1 MHRYQ
6 KQASAAIALLAS
18 VLTATSVYA
27 EETKTEY
34 ELDPVIVTAQ
44 KYATDDLSTPASVE
58 VLTHDQLVATGG
70 ASLVE
75 ALKFSTG
82 ITYNSQGPRGTSQG
96 TMTSKI
102 MIRGVEKGTLVLVD
116 GVPLNQNGRYHLD
129 DIPVEIVEKVE
140 IIRGGGAVLYGS
152 EATGGVINIIT
163 KGKRENSVRTAFGNY
178 GSQSHALN
186 MQADKFGLSYSY
198 DKTGAVDNI
207 SNPASG
213 RPTGMY
219 YNTIRGEHN
228 TLNMRYDFND
238 TMYLTHTYGENNS
251 HYVYRYSKQQDAS
264 GKDIDYKNAI
274 HTTVENNTQLHYE
287 KDDWKAILSYVSRDQ
302 ETNNRT
308 AKKVSGK
315 YVPGNVTASRAST
328 DDASLGL
335 DVQKKWLLGHDISLV
350 GFNYQQDTC
359 ANENVTEPSTA
370 VGRHDFER
378 DMYAFYGQYNRALN
392 SRENLIFSAR
402 ETWATNSSVSST
414 DKNFSKFTPELEYI
428 RRLDKTTSFY
438 SKAAQSFMMP
448 TFTQLYGSGD
458 NVVGNANLQPQ
469 HGTHYEVGWKRN
481 VDAHAWRLAVFNYTI
496 KDSIEVNVASS
507 GEFTYSNEDV
517 KNTGV
522 ELTCNV
528 NMNDHW
534 QGNWGVSYGNPKRL
548 AVDNGVSN
556 GWRDYSSKLQLKSGL
571 AYKKDKWSGAV
582 NANYLGQRTR
592 DASPYDGI
600 RPQLFADLN
609 IAYRPT
615 KEEKIYLNVENL
627 FDRDDITTSS
637 TSTYYAL
644 GINFMLGYE
653 RKF

>member
-1 MHRYQ
+1 MRTLPIAILSGAMFFSVVAG
-6 KQASAAIALLAS
+6 ASA
-18 VLTATSVYA
+18 
-27 EETKTEY
+27 ETTGEDVQEY
-34 ELDPVIVTAQ
+34 TFDPVIVTAQ
-44 KYATDDLSTPASVE
+44 KYATDDLGTPAAVE
-58 VLTHDQLVATGG
+58 VLTHEQLVAAGG
-70 ASLVE
+70 TNLVE

-82 ITYNSQGPRGTSQG
+82 ITYNSQGPRGTTQG

-186 MQADKFGLSYSY
+186 MQAEKFGLSYSY

-207 SNPASG
+207 SNPAGG

-238 TMYLTHTYGENNS
+238 SMYLTHTYGENNS
-251 HYVYRYSKQQDAS
+251 HYVYRYSKQQDAN

-287 KDDWKAILSYVSRDQ
+287 KADWKAVLSYVSRDQ
-302 ETNNRT
+302 ESNTRT
-308 AKKVSGK
+308 AKKVAGK
-315 YVPGNVTASRAST
+315 YVPDNVTASRTST
-328 DDASLGL
+328 DDASLGF
-335 DVQKKWLLGHDISLV
+335 DVQKKWQLGKDISLL

-359 ANENVTEPSTA
+359 ANEETISRN
-370 VGRHDFER
+370 DFER
-378 DMYAFYGQYNRALN
+378 DMVALYGQYNRALDDKA
-392 SRENLIFSAR
+392 NLIFSAR
-402 ETWATNSSVSST
+402 ETWATDSAANT
-414 DKNFSKFTPELEYI
+414 ADKEFNKFTPEVEYI

-438 SKAAQSFMMP
+438 TKAAQSFMMP
-448 TFTQLYGSGD
+448 TFTQLYGSGV
-458 NVVGNANLQPQ
+458 NVIGNADLKPQ
-469 HGTHYEVGWKRN
+469 HGNNYEIGWKRN
-481 VDAHAWRLAVFNYTI
+481 TKAHAWRLAVFNYTI
-496 KDSIEVNVASS
+496 KDSIEVKEDGSTFKYN
-507 GEFTYSNEDV
+507 NEDV
-517 KNTGV
+517 KNTGI
-522 ELTCNV
+522 ELTCKVDVDKN
-528 NMNDHW
+528 W
-534 QGNWGVSYGNPKRL
+534 QANWGVSYSDPKKI
-548 AVDNGVSN
+548 AVDNGVST
-556 GWRDYSSKLQLKSGL
+556 GWHDYSSKLQLNGGVN
-571 AYKKDKWSGAV
+571 YHKDKWSGALT
-582 NANYLGQRTR
+582 ANYLGERTR
-592 DASPYDGI
+592 DASPYDGV
-600 RPQLFADLN
+600 RPQLFADMN

-615 KEEKIYLNVENL
+615 QEEKIYLNIENL

-637 TSTYYAL
+637 TSTYYTL